1 MSYCCTNTFSVY
13 LSFEILKINLF
24 NKEMNPIKKYDDEFR
39 VRVRVRVTINTQ
51 LVAKQMKMMSHQS
64 SLYLAMPFINI
75 CVDYVSIW

>member
-1 MSYCCTNTFSVY
+1 
-13 LSFEILKINLF
+13 
-24 NKEMNPIKKYDDEFR
+24 MNPIKKYDDEFR